1 MTMRKT
7 TVRNYMT
14 PSPHTI
20 GAEQTLDVAARIMR
34 EHRIRHLP
42 VLRGGQLVGIV
53 SERDVQLVGGLPN
66 VDSARITVE
75 DAMSETVYAVTPET
89 PIEEVAAQMAAHKY
103 GAALVTEHG
112 RVAGVFTTTDAL
124 HAVCDGAHR

>member
-7 TVRNYMT
+7 TVRSYMT

-34 EHRIRHLP
+34 EHQIRHLP

-53 SERDVQLVGGLPN
+53 SERDLQLVGGLPN
-66 VDSARITVE
+66 VDPGNVTVE
-75 DAMSETVYAVTPET
+75 DAMSETVYAVTPDT
-89 PIEEVAAQMAAHKY
+89 PIEEVAAEMAAHKY
-103 GAALVTEHG
+103 GAALVTDHG
-112 RVAGVFTTTDAL
+112 RVAGVFTTIDAL

>member
-1 MTMRKT
+1 MTMHKT

>member
-20 GAEQTLDVAARIMR
+20 GVEQTLEAAARIMR
-34 EHRIRHLP
+34 EHRVRHLP
-42 VLRGGQLVGIV
+42 VLRCGQLVGIL

-66 VDSARITVE
+66 VDPATITVE
-75 DAMSETVYAVTPET
+75 DAMSDTVYAVTPET

-112 RVAGVFTTTDAL
+112 RVAGVFTTIDAL
-124 HAVCDGAHR
+124 HAVVDGAHR